1 MSRQILRKINDLR
14 ARMAELGAD
23 SFVEVG
29 DDWEPKGSVV
39 IGGSA
44 LPLIG
49 FRDNNDVLTNER
61 GDIR

>member
-29 DDWEPKGSVV
+29 DDWEPKGSGMVDE
-39 IGGSA
+39 SCC
-44 LPLIG
+44 PPTG
-49 FRDNNDVLTNER
+49 FCDSNDLLTNER

>member
-1 MSRQILRKINDLR
+1 
-14 ARMAELGAD
+14 MAKLGAD

-39 IGGSA
+39 VGGSA

-49 FRDNNDVLTNER
+49 FRDSNDVLTNER